1 MEPVKLESERLL
13 IRPFKIG
20 DEQAMFELNSNPLV
34 QKYTG
39 DTLVTTKKQA
49 EEILHNIVLKDYQ
62 IYGYGRFA
70 VIYKFDQK
78 LIGFTG
84 IKYLPEV
91 NGESDLGYRFLP
103 EYWGKGIATES
114 SKMALEYGFKSL
126 QLEKILGFTELK
138 NKASTRVLEK
148 VGFKINKI
156 DFYPGE
162 ENNLRLSVLEQDNT
176 NKLSKKKVNWLVLK
190 KEDYER

>member
-1 MEPVKLESERLL
+1 
-13 IRPFKIG
+13 
-20 DEQAMFELNSNPLV
+20 MFDLNSNPLI

-39 DTLVTTKKQA
+39 DSLVTTKEQA
-49 EEILHNIVLKDYQ
+49 EEILHNIVLKDYK

-70 VIYKFDQK
+70 VIHKPDQK

-84 IKYLPEV
+84 IKYLPKA

-114 SKMALEYGFKSL
+114 SKMSLKFAFNKLKLKQIFGFVELENSAS
-126 QLEKILGFTELK
+126 K
-138 NKASTRVLEK
+138 NVLLK
-148 VGFKINKI
+148 VGFKLDKI

-162 ENNLRLSVLEQDNT
+162 EDIPE
-176 NKLSKKKVNWLVLK
+176 KKTLQWFVLK
-190 KEDYER
+190 KKEYAKTI

>member
-1 MEPVKLESERLL
+1 
-13 IRPFKIG
+13 
-20 DEQAMFELNSNPLV
+20 MFDLNSNPLV

-39 DTLVTTKKQA
+39 DSLVTTKEQA
-49 EEILHNIVLKDYQ
+49 EEILHNIVLKDYK

-70 VIYKFDQK
+70 VIYKPDQK

-84 IKYLPEV
+84 IKYLPEA

-114 SKMALEYGFKSL
+114 SKMSLKFAFNKLKLKQIFGFVELENSAS
-126 QLEKILGFTELK
+126 K
-138 NKASTRVLEK
+138 NVLLK
-148 VGFKINKI
+148 VGFKLDKI

-162 ENNLRLSVLEQDNT
+162 EDIPE
-176 NKLSKKKVNWLVLK
+176 KKTLQWFVLK
-190 KEDYER
+190 KKAYAKTI

>member
-1 MEPVKLESERLL
+1 MEYVKLESDRLL

-20 DEQAMFELNSNPLV
+20 DEQAILELNSNSLV

-39 DTLVTTKKQA
+39 DTILTTKEQA
-49 EEILHNIVLKDYQ
+49 EDVLHNIILKDYE

-70 VIYKFDQK
+70 VIYKPEQK

-84 IKYLPEV
+84 IKYLPEA

-114 SKMALEYGFKSL
+114 SKMSLKFAFEKLKLKRIFGFAELENSAS
-126 QLEKILGFTELK
+126 K
-138 NKASTRVLEK
+138 NVLLK
-148 VGFKINKI
+148 VGFKLDKI

-162 ENNLRLSVLEQDNT
+162 EDIPGKKTLQWFVLT
-176 NKLSKKKVNWLVLK
+176 K
-190 KEDYER
+190 KEYAKTI

>member
-39 DTLVTTKKQA
+39 DTLVTTKEQA
-49 EEILHNIVLKDYQ
+49 EDVFHNTVLKDYEM
-62 IYGYGRFA
+62 YGYVRFA
-70 VIYKFDQK
+70 VIHKPDQK

-84 IKYLPEV
+84 IKYLPEA

-114 SKMALEYGFKSL
+114 SKMSLKFAFEKLKLKQIYGFAE
-126 QLEKILGFTELK
+126 LENSASK
-138 NKASTRVLEK
+138 NVLLK
-148 VGFKINKI
+148 VGFKLDKI

-162 ENNLRLSVLEQDNT
+162 EDIPEKKTLQWFVLT
-176 NKLSKKKVNWLVLK
+176 K
-190 KEDYER
+190 KEYAKTI